1 MTVRERGSAD
11 ATKPTLASAFTVDTS
26 VPAGA
31 LGKAGV
37 SGKSAQVVVQTAVRA
52 ATMASTPRV
61 PTRPSGPFSA
71 ATR

>member
-1 MTVRERGSAD
+1 MRPAD
-11 ATKPTLASAFTVDTS
+11 AANPPTLTSAFTVAAS
-26 VPAGA
+26 VPAGT
-31 LGKAGV
+31 LGKAGM
-37 SGKSAQVVVQTAVRA
+37 SGKSAQVVVHMAVSA